1 MVFIREAELS
11 FRYLMFFLLVSA
23 CSSPT
28 SKTSGDLKQMLS
40 GRPLTTITQPV
51 SGSTEA
57 EEILNRKYQYHLM
70 LFEQSFDPYY
80 GTPRY
85 DEACLKENI
94 VGKVMK
100 TNRALIL
107 PMTLALNSQFEAG
120 FCTNSTTQAS
130 SLHHMIYYHCIGSDS
145 INRIVLAVKSGN
157 ENLDWGQLC
166 Q

>member
-11 FRYLMFFLLVSA
+11 FKYIMILLLVGA
-23 CSSPT
+23 CSTPKPS
-28 SKTSGDLKQMLS
+28 TSGDLKQMLS
-40 GRPLTTITQPV
+40 GRPLTTISQPV
-51 SGSTEA
+51 SGSVEA
-57 EEILNRKYQYHLM
+57 EEILNRKYQYHLL

-100 TNRALIL
+100 TSRALIL

-120 FCTNSTTQAS
+120 FCTNSTTQSS

-145 INRIVLAVKSGN
+145 ISRIVLTVNPGD